1 MKGISMKRLWLGLLL
16 ALTLSAGLIAT
27 TSSDATTPAKTATC
41 TFHTNEFSEVYYS
54 TTQSHVLYSNAAW
67 YRALYKWNS
76 CTGGIRVVF
85 SFDPDCHLR
94 AWLYDVGPD
103 GTTSG
108 PGVLEEDRGSTC
120 VARPGTL
127 QFQKAGPVRTVS
139 GAGTVLSST
148 PYLNPKQHMWDI
160 TLWDYRHH
168 EEIAWAPNPGDPWS
182 WVWNGPKWPDL
193 NP

>member
-1 MKGISMKRLWLGLLL
+1 MKRLWLGLLL
-16 ALTLSAGLIAT
+16 SLILATGLIAT
-27 TSSDATTPAKTATC
+27 TSSDATPAAPAKAAAC

-54 TTQSHVLYSNAAW
+54 TTSSHVLYSNAAW
-67 YRALYKWNS
+67 YRALYRWNS

-94 AWLYDVGPD
+94 AWLYDVSPD

-108 PGVLEEDRGSTC
+108 PGVLEENRGSTC

-127 QFQKAGPVRTVS
+127 QFQKSGRVRTVS
-139 GAGTVLSST
+139 GAGTILSET
-148 PYLNPKQHMWDI
+148 PALGRPLYMWDI

-168 EEIAWAPNPGDPWS
+168 EEIADRYSGGPWS